1 MSPIFDNLRT
11 PDRAVPLLPI
21 IDRGAYYK
29 SCIRPAFKN
38 SVRMNL
44 RDDQLRRQRPRW
56 AISPIIVIIFAV
68 IFAIDASSI
77 ERQIK
82 EFVTSNV
89 SEGVEQ
95 VDKLRNGQK
104 GSKNCVREQIT
115 YNGDQVWRIYKNN
128 SSVDEL
134 VERYDEHGT

>member
-1 MSPIFDNLRT
+1 
-11 PDRAVPLLPI
+11 
-21 IDRGAYYK
+21 
-29 SCIRPAFKN
+29 
-38 SVRMNL
+38 MNL

-77 ERQIK
+77 ERQTK

-95 VDKLRNGQK
+95 ADKLRNGQK